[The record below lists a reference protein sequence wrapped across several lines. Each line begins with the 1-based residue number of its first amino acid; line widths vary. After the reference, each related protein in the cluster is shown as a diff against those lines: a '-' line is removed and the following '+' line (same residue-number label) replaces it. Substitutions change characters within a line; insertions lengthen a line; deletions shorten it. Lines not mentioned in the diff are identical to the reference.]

1 MRLRALVACVVLAGS
16 ASAFDAIHKP
26 TTNRNAPEVIHP
38 EGGTL
43 VKDCSSIEYS
53 WAFSR
58 WLITDQDEFR
68 FYNQD
73 GSGATGTG
81 AFFCGTSASDHEG
94 ITFVAKEGADATKVW
109 VQEEA
114 TGQICEYDGS
124 QIFDGTPTTFNRLR
138 TVTLPTCGATSFAGS
153 AEGLVFVPDASCT
166 TCGASTCLYNGY
178 FYVGKQTGGGPIGK
192 FCVPAN
198 CATQVASAT
207 TSDATAECSAVC
219 VSLLT
224 VPAGCAPWTESIAMT
239 YDWDTAQ
246 VYVLDDADTVADDVC
261 VLDPTLTTVRQK
273 YTLNEPRGTQYEGIA
288 IGPGRIAFC
297 EDHSGGATGGGSD
310 CTLNAPAVN
319 TGCGPWI
326 FDTTKKLRGGE

>member
-1 MRLRALVACVVLAGS
+1 MRRLALVTLLTLATS
-16 ASAFDAIHKP
+16 AGAYDAVQRP
-26 TTNRNAPEVIHP
+26 TTNRNGAAVVHA

-53 WAFSR
+53 WQFAR
-58 WLITDQDEFR
+58 WLVTDQDEFR
-68 FYNQD
+68 FYDQS
-73 GSGATGTG
+73 GGGATGTG

-94 ITFVAKEGADATKVW
+94 ITFVAKSGADASKVW

-114 TGQICEYDGS
+114 TGQICEYDGA

-138 TVTLPTCGATSFAGS
+138 TVTLPACGATSFAGS
-153 AEGLVFVPDASCT
+153 TEGLVFVPDPTCT
-166 TCGASTCLYNGY
+166 TCGGSSCLYGGY

-192 FCVPAN
+192 FCVPAS
-198 CATQVASAT
+198 CPTQVAAAS

-224 VPAGCAPWTESIAMT
+224 VPAGCAPWTESVALT
-239 YDWDTAQ
+239 YDWDTDL

-261 VLDPTLTTVRQK
+261 VLDRTLGAVVQK
-273 YTLNEPRGTQYEGIA
+273 YTLSEPRGTQYEGLA

-319 TGCGPWI
+319 TGCGLWI
-326 FDTTKKLRGGE
+326 YDTTRKLRGGE